1 MGCYTSY
8 WRKARGLNDSNSNP
22 LVGRVTKDQTLID
35 LTQSNNPPETGSL
48 VTLIGSQGKEKIN
61 LGELSQ
67 NGNTIEWELLCSI
80 TKRVP
85 RIYLTKRE

>member
-1 MGCYTSY
+1 M
-8 WRKARGLNDSNSNP
+8 
-22 LVGRVTKDQTLID
+22 DQTLID
-35 LTQSNNPPETGSL
+35 LTDAENEPKTGEMI
-48 VTLIGSQGKEKIN
+48 TLIGKQEGREIG

-67 NGNTIEWELLCSI
+67 HGNTIEWELLCSI